1 MQGNQT
7 EKIYLALWPVIQRG
21 QTEGTSLSIQH
32 QEEMLR
38 DYAAKQGFAIPFFS
52 V

>member
-7 EKIYLALWPVIQRG
+7 EKYTLLYGRLSNEDKR
-21 QTEGTSLSIQH
+21 EGTSLSIQH

-38 DYAAKQGFAIPFFS
+38 DYAEK
-52 V
+52 